1 MPTGFS
7 LKMEVKSL
15 KSSLAGGLALTIVT
29 GHPDEGQE
37 PFLEKTTMP
46 HIVLL
51 RRINWLHTCGSGSC
65 QRWLNS
71 FFLSNIVDQMFWQN
85 GTGNKI

>member
-15 KSSLAGGLALTIVT
+15 ESSLARGLALTI
-29 GHPDEGQE
+29 GIGYPDEGQE

-46 HIVLL
+46 HVVLL
-51 RRINWLHTCGSGSC
+51 RRIKWLHTCGSGSC
-65 QRWLNS
+65 QRGRK
-71 FFLSNIVDQMFWQN
+71 F
-85 GTGNKI
+85 

>member
-1 MPTGFS
+1 
-7 LKMEVKSL
+7 MEVKSL
-15 KSSLAGGLALTIVT
+15 KSSLARGLALTIVI
-29 GHPDEGQE
+29 GYPDEGQE
-37 PFLEKTTMP
+37 TFLEKTIRP

-65 QRWLNS
+65 QRGYTLFF

-85 GTGNKI
+85 STGKKILGK